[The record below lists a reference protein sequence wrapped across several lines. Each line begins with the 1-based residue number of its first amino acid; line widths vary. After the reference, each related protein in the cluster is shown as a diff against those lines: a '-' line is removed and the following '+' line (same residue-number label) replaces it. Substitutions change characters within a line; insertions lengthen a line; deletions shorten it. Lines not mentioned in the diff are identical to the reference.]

1 MFNIGR
7 KLIESINNSTTCRVQ
22 RTLYTRDGLD
32 KLARIHF
39 HGDYE
44 ISINLILKTSYEA
57 QYILT
62 KLDKSRKPD
71 NTTRAGLCPYCETIE
86 FLDLKF
92 LIW

>member
-1 MFNIGR
+1 MF
-7 KLIESINNSTTCRVQ
+7 KEL
-22 RTLYTRDGLD
+22 LYTRDGLD

-44 ISINLILKTSYEA
+44 ISINPNFKKHLMT